1 MVGEVL
7 VNTNIYLPHIAVG
20 RYCSLKQFAPS
31 IKLCFLCIFIF
42 NHTLIKDNFFFQIF
56 YRWSY
61 GVLLWEIMT
70 LGGTPYP
77 SVPNMEQLF
86 NLLQSGHRMEK
97 PSCCSLEM

>member
-1 MVGEVL
+1 MLDLNDFIGTVDYDVINNNHGFY
-7 VNTNIYLPHIAVG
+7 YLFTII
-20 RYCSLKQFAPS
+20 RS
-31 IKLCFLCIFIF
+31 
-42 NHTLIKDNFFFQIF
+42 
-56 YRWSY
+56 RWSY